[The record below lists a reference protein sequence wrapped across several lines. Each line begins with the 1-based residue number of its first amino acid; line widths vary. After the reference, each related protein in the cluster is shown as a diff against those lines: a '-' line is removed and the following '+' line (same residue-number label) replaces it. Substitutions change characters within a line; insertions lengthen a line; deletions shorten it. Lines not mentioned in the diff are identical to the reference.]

1 MMIAKARGRAKS
13 EEKRQLMLDA
23 ATSLFIEFGYSGT
36 SMEQIADIAG
46 VSKQTLYSH
55 FGGKEGLFVAA
66 IECRCIHYELSEA
79 FFDNERPIAD
89 VLYQLCVHFTD
100 LLLSEEG
107 IRVHRLC
114 CAEAEQYPDVSK
126 LFYEAGPQHLID
138 ILAEYL
144 TRQHNRGM
152 VNIESPYFAAS
163 QLLFMVKGEAQMRAL
178 LNCKDAGVSKNLPA
192 YLKSCVDLF
201 LSGYASKS

>member
-1 MMIAKARGRAKS
+1 MKIAKARGRTKS

-36 SMEQIADIAG
+36 SMEQIAEIAG

-79 FFDNERPIAD
+79 FFEDERPIED
-89 VLYQLCVHFTD
+89 VLYELCLHFTD

-114 CAEAEQYPDVSK
+114 CAEAEQYPEVSR

-138 ILAEYL
+138 ILAQYL
-144 TRQHNRGM
+144 GRQNDCGV

-178 LNCKDAGVSKNLPA
+178 LNCNHAGVSQNLPA

-201 LSGYASKS
+201 MRAYANKD